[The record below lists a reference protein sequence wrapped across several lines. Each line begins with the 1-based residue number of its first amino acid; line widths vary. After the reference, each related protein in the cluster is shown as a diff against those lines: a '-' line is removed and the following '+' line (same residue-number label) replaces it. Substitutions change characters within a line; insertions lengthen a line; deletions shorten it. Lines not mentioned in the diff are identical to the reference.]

1 MLAPTGGFSVANLIA
16 KQAGRGRPI
25 TPLWSSTV
33 FDEVAQFP
41 QLWHAPLGFASPLFA
56 RTFSCFIC
64 GYGFSSGPSL
74 IPDAHSTNSS

>member
-1 MLAPTGGFSVANLIA
+1 MGKGGSVMDMEAPVSSLPP
-16 KQAGRGRPI
+16 KGRPI
-25 TPLWSSTV
+25 TPLWSWTV

-56 RTFSCFIC
+56 LTFSCFIC

-74 IPDAHSTNSS
+74 IPDAHSTDSS